1 MKVAVF
7 VKKLFCLF
15 LFFIIVFCGC
25 EKQDFSIIC
34 EPEYPIESSE
44 NFSYIISNNSDE
56 GTEVTLAVGISQYT
70 DGEWVQLP
78 FSQEFYELHYN
89 ASMWSEYLGPDS
101 QRLQEFRLC
110 LADMVD
116 ADLTPGKYRI
126 EKKIAFDWYYAEFE
140 LF

>member
-1 MKVAVF
+1 MKGDVF

-15 LFFIIVFCGC
+15 LFFIITFCGC

-34 EPEYPIESSE
+34 EPDYPIENEE

-56 GTEVTLAVGISQYT
+56 GIEVTLAVGISQYI
-70 DGEWVQLP
+70 DGEWVQIP

-89 ASMWSEYLGPDS
+89 ASMWSEYLGPNS